1 MVAQPV
7 SAEPPVAR
15 LRPVER
21 PSGPTVPAFN
31 APLKALVGLA
41 RAAELAL
48 PRGKALVPAV
58 ANLRV
63 TVAGGRLALAATDLE
78 VFVEATFQT
87 LGAEEG
93 DALLAPSFA
102 AYLERLAASAQ
113 AEEVA
118 AFPSDKGGLQLRLG
132 RRGGEFAALPTD
144 DYPAFPEDAAAGT
157 VSVAAGDLA
166 AALGCA
172 RATIGV
178 PGSVLNAVHF
188 GVEGGHLRVESSDSF
203 AATRVHLAAA
213 ADGTP
218 LRALVPQRAA
228 EALARLLAGAT
239 EGEVRLS
246 LGSGGNTLIASAGAT
261 RIAARLVDGRF
272 PDLGPTRDRLPATP
286 RVAAILAVADLA
298 EALRLCAVAGATD
311 GVQVVVKEDT
321 VRLAARGE
329 GAAIVESV
337 PCVGA
342 LREGVAP
349 PLRLDGA
356 KLRSSLVA
364 LAPRCPS
371 GLLTL
376 AYEKPTELTGLFPG
390 EGAGSGDFV
399 LLAPLAAQ

>member
-21 PSGPTVPAFN
+21 PGGPIVPAFN

-78 VFVEATFQT
+78 VFVEATLPT

-113 AEEVA
+113 VEEVA

-166 AALGCA
+166 AALACA
-172 RATIGV
+172 RATVGV

-188 GVEGGHLRVESSDSF
+188 GVDGGHLRVESSDSF

-213 ADGTP
+213 DGTP
-218 LRALVPQRAA
+218 FRALVPQRAA

-246 LGSGGNTLIASAGAT
+246 LGSGGNTLIASVGAT
-261 RIAARLVDGRF
+261 RIAARLVAGLF

-311 GVQVVVKEDT
+311 GVLVVVKEDT

-342 LREGVAP
+342 LREGAAP

-356 KLRSSLVA
+356 KLRASLVA
-364 LAPRCPS
+364 LAPRCPG